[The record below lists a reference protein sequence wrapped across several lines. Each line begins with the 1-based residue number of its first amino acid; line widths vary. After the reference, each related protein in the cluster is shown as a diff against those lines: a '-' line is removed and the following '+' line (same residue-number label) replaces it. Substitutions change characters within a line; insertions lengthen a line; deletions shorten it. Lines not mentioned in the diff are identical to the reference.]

1 MNMALNVLVVDDSP
15 VMRRMVR
22 RSLGMCGLPMGEI
35 YEAGNGA
42 EGLAVLGERW
52 VDVVIA
58 DVNMPEVDG
67 VEMVERMAAD
77 GMLAR
82 LPVVMVSSDRSEA
95 RIERLKALGV
105 RAYLTKPFRPEA
117 FREVVEATLPIAGS
131 LKAEPSVGMLAETGA
146 SCLEECVF
154 VLARPAEGRAPF
166 PAEVSRASI
175 NFEGTVAGRLVISTG
190 SELGL
195 EIAAGMLGV
204 DPADPEAHRSVDPAL
219 GELVNIL
226 AGVLA
231 ERLYGPECAYRIG
244 LPELSRGPSE
254 PPGPPGTVL
263 ADLVDDEG
271 RGFRICLSMQRTA
284 PRSAQHARVTS

>member
-1 MNMALNVLVVDDSP
+1 MSLNVLVVDDSP

-22 RSLGMCGLPMGEI
+22 RSLGMCGLPVGEI

-67 VEMVERMAAD
+67 VEMVERMAKD
-77 GMLAR
+77 GLLAR
-82 LPVVMVSSDRSEA
+82 LPVVMVSSDRAEA

-117 FREVVEATLPIAGS
+117 FREVVEATLPLASS
-131 LKAEPSVGMLAETGA
+131 LKAEPSPALLAEAGA

-154 VLARPAEGRAPF
+154 VLARPAEGPLAW
-166 PAEVSRASI
+166 PAVVSRASI
-175 NFEGTVAGRLVISTG
+175 NLEGTVAGRLTVAVG
-190 SELGL
+190 AELGL
-195 EIAAGMLGV
+195 EIAAGMLGI
-204 DPADPEAHRSVDPAL
+204 DPADPEAHRSVDAAL

-226 AGVLA
+226 AGVVA
-231 ERLYGPECAYRIG
+231 ERLYGQESTYRIG
-244 LPELSRGPSE
+244 LPELSRGPAE
-254 PPGPPGTVL
+254 EPGPPGG
-263 ADLVDDEG
+263 AAASLVDDEG
-271 RGFRICLSMQRTA
+271 RGFRLSLSMQRCA
-284 PRSAQHARVTS
+284 PRGRVAS

>member
-1 MNMALNVLVVDDSP
+1 MSLNVLVVDDSP

-22 RSLGMCGLPMGEI
+22 RSLGMCGLPVGEV

-42 EGLAVLGERW
+42 EGLAVLSERW

-67 VEMVERMAAD
+67 VEMVERMAKD

-82 LPVVMVSSDRSEA
+82 LPVVMVSSDRAEN

-117 FREVVEATLPIAGS
+117 FREIVEELLPLSTS
-131 LKAEPSVGMLAETGA
+131 LKAEPNGALLAELGA
-146 SCLEECVF
+146 TCLEECVF
-154 VLARPAEGRAPF
+154 VLARPAEGRVTW
-166 PAEVSRASI
+166 PAEVSRAAI
-175 NFEGTVAGRLVISTG
+175 ALDGPVPGRLTIAAG
-190 SELGL
+190 QALGL
-195 EIAAGMLGV
+195 EIAAGMLGL
-204 DPADPEAHRSVDPAL
+204 DPADPEAHRSVDAAL

-231 ERLYGPECAYRIG
+231 ERLYGPDASYRIG
-244 LPELSRGPSE
+244 LPELSRGP
-254 PPGPPGTVL
+254 PGG
-263 ADLVDDEG
+263 AAAALVDDEG
-271 RGFRICLSMQRTA
+271 RGFRLSLEMQRTVQRG
-284 PRSAQHARVTS
+284 RSTS